1 MDNTNERLKLLR
13 NILGYTQQEFANNLK
28 IKRGTIANYELGRN
42 KPIDA
47 VIFLIC
53 QKYNVNEKW
62 LRTGTG
68 DMFNIPEDE
77 TAALVSDLL
86 EEPENEFYQSILELL
101 RIYKQLS
108 PESRNVLHEVGKMF
122 LESMKNRK
130 T

>member
-1 MDNTNERLKLLR
+1 MKNRIKKIRNYMGLTQEQFAKQLGLSRNHIAQIETGKGIASDRTLKDICR
-13 NILGYTQQEFANNLK
+13 EFS
-28 IKRGTIANYELGRN
+28 
-42 KPIDA
+42 
-47 VIFLIC
+47 
-53 QKYNVNEKW
+53 VNEEW

-68 DMFNIPEDE
+68 DMFNLPEDE

-101 RIYKQLS
+101 RMYKQLS

>member
-1 MDNTNERLKLLR
+1 MGLTQEQFAKQLGLSRNHIAQIETGKGIASDRTLKDICR
-13 NILGYTQQEFANNLK
+13 EFS
-28 IKRGTIANYELGRN
+28 
-42 KPIDA
+42 
-47 VIFLIC
+47 
-53 QKYNVNEKW
+53 VNEEW

-68 DMFNIPEDE
+68 DMFNLPEDE

>member
-1 MDNTNERLKLLR
+1 MKNRIKKIRNYMGLTQEQFAKQLGLSRNHIAQIETGKGIASDRTLKDICR
-13 NILGYTQQEFANNLK
+13 EFS
-28 IKRGTIANYELGRN
+28 
-42 KPIDA
+42 
-47 VIFLIC
+47 
-53 QKYNVNEKW
+53 VNEEW

-68 DMFNIPEDE
+68 DMFNLPEDE